1 MKKLFNKIIFFGL
14 FFLLLIPLFIQGQ
27 EVEFEN
33 PIEATSVQA
42 IIKGISDW
50 AWDIGFALAVLM
62 MIVGAFYL
70 ITATGDPE
78 KVNTGK
84 KIITWTIIGIIV
96 LFLSTQII
104 TLIENILKGT
114 E

>member
-1 MKKLFNKIIFFGL
+1 MKKLSNKIVFFGL
-14 FFLLLIPLFIQGQ
+14 FFLLLVPLFVQGI
-27 EVEFEN
+27 EFKN
-33 PIEATSVQA
+33 PLQATSVQA
-42 IIKGISDW
+42 IIKNISDW

-78 KVNTGK
+78 RVSTGK
-84 KIITWTIIGIIV
+84 KIITWTIVGIII
-96 LFLSTQII
+96 LFFSTQFAK
-104 TLIENILKGT
+104 LIENILKTT

>member
-1 MKKLFNKIIFFGL
+1 MIKLSNKIIFFGL
-14 FFLLLIPLFIQGQ
+14 FFLLLIPLFIQG
-27 EVEFEN
+27 VEFEN
-33 PIEATSVQA
+33 PIEATSVQE
-42 IIKGISDW
+42 IIKAISDW

-78 KVNTGK
+78 RVNTGK